1 MIFRDG
7 GDFRALFG
15 GKRRLCCDLCVL
27 MGMLNVSIDMYEN
40 LKNDKKKKGN

>member
-1 MIFRDG
+1 MVEVLG
-7 GDFRALFG
+7 LCLVENSAGH
-15 GKRRLCCDLCVL
+15 LCCDLCVF